1 MDVVVTPTRE
11 QRHRQAIRGLEA
23 MITTIETE
31 TEAAVITEEEMIA
44 GIIMI
49 RGTTNIMAIGTV
61 TTEIQTEDAL
71 MIMEV
76 LQKDNGGDRKREWD
90 NTKYE

>member
-1 MDVVVTPTRE
+1 
-11 QRHRQAIRGLEA
+11 

-49 RGTTNIMAIGTV
+49 RGTTNIMAIGIIV
-61 TTEIQTEDAL
+61 MTEIQTEYAL

-76 LQKDNGGDRKREWD
+76 PQKDNGGDRKREWD
-90 NTKYE
+90 NTKYEWHKYIQSNLLV

>member
-1 MDVVVTPTRE
+1 
-11 QRHRQAIRGLEA
+11 

-49 RGTTNIMAIGTV
+49 RGTTNIMAIGITV

-76 LQKDNGGDRKREWD
+76 LQKDNGGDRKREVD
-90 NTKYE
+90 NTKYKWHKYI